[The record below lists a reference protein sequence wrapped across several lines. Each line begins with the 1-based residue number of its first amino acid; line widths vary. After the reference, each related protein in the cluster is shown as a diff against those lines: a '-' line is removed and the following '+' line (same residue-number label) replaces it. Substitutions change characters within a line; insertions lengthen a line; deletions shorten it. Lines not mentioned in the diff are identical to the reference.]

1 MQYQADNPQ
10 AYLQEL
16 EEDWRKEKLGQV
28 RNLILGHDVN
38 LEECIEYK
46 MLAFGDGQSNVF
58 HLNAQKAYVGLYVG
72 NIDKIEGGRELLA
85 GYNLGKGC
93 IRIKKNND
101 LAPLAE
107 FIQKAIDFWKAGGDT
122 SC

>member
-1 MQYQADNPQ
+1 MQYKADNPQ

-16 EEDWRKEKLGQV
+16 EDDWRKEKLGQV
-28 RNLILGHDVN
+28 RDLILGHTAN
-38 LEECIEYK
+38 LQEGIEYK
-46 MLAFGDGQSNVF
+46 MLAYGDDQSNVF

-72 NIDKIEGGRELLA
+72 NIDKIEDGRELLA

-93 IRIKKNND
+93 IRIKKSND
-101 LAPLAE
+101 LAPLAD
-107 FIQKAIDFWKAGGDT
+107 FIKKAIDFWKEGGDI